1 GGGEALRA
9 HGHAIHRGEPP
20 GRRQQPRR
28 RDRGQGAAGRVH
40 PAADFGELHGQP
52 QRLQAHL
59 RSDQRHH
66 ADHPGL
72 RRALRGGDPSVGA
85 GQQPEGVRRVREEAA
100 GEAGLRLLGQRQ
112 HHARRQRVL
121 SRCRQDQGPAHSV
134 QGHRAGGGGHHRRP
148 GAARVRRRAGDAAA
162 REGRAPARAR
172 RDDRQAHR
180 GRPRLADGRR
190 VRLSRLRGDQLARPG
205 GAEGP
210 AARHRR
216 ALEPGNRRGGE
227 GRRDEEEPGRRWPRA
242 GGRLAGAL
250 RPDSEERDGAL
261 GQGRPAGRHK
271 GGLTM
276 LRKLLVLALWLPAWA
291 LAQSYPLSY
300 PSKPVRIV
308 LPFGPGGVADIT
320 TRTIAP
326 KMSEGLGQQVVVENM
341 PGAGGIRA
349 AETVARAEP
358 DGHTLLLLTNGN
370 AVSQALF
377 KSLPYDPVNDFAMI
391 STVGYFSMVIVT
403 GANSKYKTLQ
413 DVIAAAKQ
421 NPGKLNIGTISPGGT
436 QHLAGE
442 LFRSSAGMDALVVP
456 HKTTGEVVIGVRNG
470 NLDVGVDFIAPLI
483 SGIKSGDLRAL
494 AVTAGKRQ
502 PQLPDVPTAQEAGV
516 K

>member
-1 GGGEALRA
+1 
-9 HGHAIHRGEPP
+9 
-20 GRRQQPRR
+20 
-28 RDRGQGAAGRVH
+28 
-40 PAADFGELHGQP
+40 
-52 QRLQAHL
+52 
-59 RSDQRHH
+59 
-66 ADHPGL
+66 
-72 RRALRGGDPSVGA
+72 
-85 GQQPEGVRRVREEAA
+85 
-100 GEAGLRLLGQRQ
+100 
-112 HHARRQRVL
+112 
-121 SRCRQDQGPAHSV
+121 
-134 QGHRAGGGGHHRRP
+134 
-148 GAARVRRRAGDAAA
+148 
-162 REGRAPARAR
+162 
-172 RDDRQAHR
+172 
-180 GRPRLADGRR
+180 
-190 VRLSRLRGDQLARPG
+190 
-205 GAEGP
+205 
-210 AARHRR
+210 
-216 ALEPGNRRGGE
+216 
-227 GRRDEEEPGRRWPRA
+227 
-242 GGRLAGAL
+242 
-250 RPDSEERDGAL
+250 
-261 GQGRPAGRHK
+261 
-271 GGLTM
+271 M
-276 LRKLLVLALWLPAWA
+276 LKNLIVLALWLPAWA
-291 LAQSYPLSY
+291 LAQSY

-326 KMSEGLGQQVVVENM
+326 KLSEGLGQQVLVENL

-421 NPGKLNIGTISPGGT
+421 NPGKLNIGTITPGGT

-470 NLDVGVDFIAPLI
+470 NLDVGVDIIAPLI
-483 SGIKSGDLRAL
+483 SGIKAGDLRAL

-516 K
+516 RGYDVASWNALAAPGKTPSAVIRRVHSELEKALAAPEVQKRFAELGVEPRPSTPEHLREFFVSESKRWSQVVESAKIPKQ

>member
-1 GGGEALRA
+1 MKK
-9 HGHAIHRGEPP
+9 
-20 GRRQQPRR
+20 
-28 RDRGQGAAGRVH
+28 
-40 PAADFGELHGQP
+40 F
-52 QRLQAHL
+52 
-59 RSDQRHH
+59 
-66 ADHPGL
+66 
-72 RRALRGGDPSVGA
+72 
-85 GQQPEGVRRVREEAA
+85 
-100 GEAGLRLLGQRQ
+100 LLLCLC
-112 HHARRQRVL
+112 V
-121 SRCRQDQGPAHSV
+121 P
-134 QGHRAGGGGHHRRP
+134 
-148 GAARVRRRAGDAAA
+148 
-162 REGRAPARAR
+162 
-172 RDDRQAHR
+172 
-180 GRPRLADGRR
+180 
-190 VRLSRLRGDQLARPG
+190 
-205 GAEGP
+205 
-210 AARHRR
+210 
-216 ALEPGNRRGGE
+216 
-227 GRRDEEEPGRRWPRA
+227 
-242 GGRLAGAL
+242 
-250 RPDSEERDGAL
+250 
-261 GQGRPAGRHK
+261 
-271 GGLTM
+271 
-276 LRKLLVLALWLPAWA
+276 A
-291 LAQSYPLSY
+291 LAFAQSF

-326 KMSEGLGQQVVVENM
+326 KLSEGLGQQVVVENM

-377 KSLPYDPVNDFAMI
+377 KSLPYDPLNDFAMI
-391 STVGYFSMVIVT
+391 STVGYFSMVIVA

-413 DVIAAAKQ
+413 DVFAAAKQ
-421 NPGKLNIGTISPGGT
+421 NPGKLNIGTITPGGT

-516 K
+516 KGYDVASWNALAAPAKTPRAAIDRVQRELAKALTDPEVQKRFADLGVEGRTSTPEQLREFFVSESKRWSRVVESAKIPKQ

>member
-1 GGGEALRA
+1 
-9 HGHAIHRGEPP
+9 
-20 GRRQQPRR
+20 
-28 RDRGQGAAGRVH
+28 
-40 PAADFGELHGQP
+40 
-52 QRLQAHL
+52 
-59 RSDQRHH
+59 
-66 ADHPGL
+66 
-72 RRALRGGDPSVGA
+72 
-85 GQQPEGVRRVREEAA
+85 
-100 GEAGLRLLGQRQ
+100 
-112 HHARRQRVL
+112 
-121 SRCRQDQGPAHSV
+121 
-134 QGHRAGGGGHHRRP
+134 
-148 GAARVRRRAGDAAA
+148 
-162 REGRAPARAR
+162 
-172 RDDRQAHR
+172 
-180 GRPRLADGRR
+180 
-190 VRLSRLRGDQLARPG
+190 
-205 GAEGP
+205 
-210 AARHRR
+210 
-216 ALEPGNRRGGE
+216 
-227 GRRDEEEPGRRWPRA
+227 
-242 GGRLAGAL
+242 
-250 RPDSEERDGAL
+250 
-261 GQGRPAGRHK
+261 
-271 GGLTM
+271 M
-276 LRKLLVLALWLPAWA
+276 LKRIVLLVLWLPLSA
-291 LAQSYPLSY
+291 LAQTY

-403 GANSKYKTLQ
+403 GGSSKYKTLQ
-413 DVIAAAKQ
+413 EVIAAAKQ
-421 NPGKLNIGTISPGGT
+421 NPGRLNIGTITPGGT

-483 SGIKSGDLRAL
+483 SGIRAGDLRAL

-502 PQLPDVPTAQEAGV
+502 PQLPDVPTVQEAGV
-516 K
+516 RGYDVASWNALAAPGKTPAAVIRRVHEELAKALAAPEVQKRFAELGVEPRPSTPEYLREFFVSESKRWAQVVEAAKIPKQ